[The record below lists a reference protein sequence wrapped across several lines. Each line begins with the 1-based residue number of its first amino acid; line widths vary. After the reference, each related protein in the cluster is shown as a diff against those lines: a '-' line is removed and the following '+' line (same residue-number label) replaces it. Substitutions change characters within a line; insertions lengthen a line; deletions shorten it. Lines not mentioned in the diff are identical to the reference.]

1 MTSKNKQQRNA
12 IVQKTTESSDKIVP
26 SPKKDD
32 YVLLLEHL
40 PPLPLVFVILFC
52 SGAMWVFGLRDA
64 LATGK
69 NILGEMDYA
78 YLEFTKSL
86 KWFDNS
92 KGWRSTQGGLSAIRQ
107 ITTDDNDMG
116 GLFVRKLLGATAMGV
131 HIHKLLP
138 ILFHPKG
145 CIWESGHFRPLLTTA
160 IISNIAI
167 ATLYGIYLEDF
178 STANA
183 EGLPKLFIMILGFET
198 IVLIYY
204 LLGMKKITRGPAV
217 VMPEGKTPTSIVSR
231 ILARTVAV
239 VTGITAMIAGRD
251 LFFPGYIFKFF
262 PRDEVY
268 LEWTGA
274 FLHSPPEGSPEAA
287 DQGMDAAF
295 YIADKFLSQMLALN
309 ILILALY
316 KFVSAF
322 LVKYGADG
330 SGIHKTKIIW
340 QGSFAG
346 MGMIF
351 LIFRLFAPAAKS
363 ASWDP
368 RWHLM
373 SMGYELIIFFLYVFY

>member
-1 MTSKNKQQRNA
+1 MTAKNKQQRNT
-12 IVQKTTESSDKIVP
+12 VVKKTTEPSDTTV
-26 SPKKDD
+26 SAPKKAN
-32 YVLLLEHL
+32 YELALEHL

-52 SGAMWVFGLRDA
+52 SGAMWVFGLRDT

-69 NILGEMDYA
+69 NILGELDYA

-92 KGWRSTQGGLSAIRQ
+92 KGWKSTQGGLSAIRQ

-131 HIHKLLP
+131 QIHKLFP

-145 CIWESGHFRPLLTTA
+145 CLWKRGDFRPLLTIA

-167 ATLYGIYLEDF
+167 ATLYGLYLEDF

-183 EGLPKLFIMILGFET
+183 EGLPKIFIFLLAFEA

-217 VMPEGKTPTSIVSR
+217 VMPEGKTPKSIVSR
-231 ILARTVAV
+231 ILARTVTI

-251 LFFPGYIFKFF
+251 LFFPGYILKFF
-262 PRDEVY
+262 PRDEIY

-274 FLHSPPEGSPEAA
+274 FLHSPPEGSAEAA
-287 DQGMDAAF
+287 DQSMDAPF

-309 ILILALY
+309 VLILALY
-316 KFVSAF
+316 KFASAF
-322 LVKYGADG
+322 LIRYGADG
-330 SGIHKTKIIW
+330 SGVQKTKIIW

-346 MGMIF
+346 MSMIF

-373 SMGYELIIFFLYVFY
+373 SMGYELIIFFLYAFF